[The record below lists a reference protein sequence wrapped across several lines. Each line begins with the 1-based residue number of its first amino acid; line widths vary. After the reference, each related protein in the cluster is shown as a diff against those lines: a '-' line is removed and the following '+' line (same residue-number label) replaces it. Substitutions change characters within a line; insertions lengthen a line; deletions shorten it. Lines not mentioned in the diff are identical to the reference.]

1 MAGQEGS
8 TSSEPAAASGE
19 RTLRSRT
26 PLGMFSRSGSRSP
39 AALRTPSRAISRA
52 VTPDRTSIDFDHE
65 GEYDEDYDDMGMF
78 SSNDTGTQQP
88 WDDEEDEELMDKL
101 ERERQKREQL
111 YTTQQQHNAEPSGS
125 GAARR

>member
-1 MAGQEGS
+1 
-8 TSSEPAAASGE
+8 
-19 RTLRSRT
+19 
-26 PLGMFSRSGSRSP
+26 MFSRSGSRSP

-111 YTTQQQHNAEPSGS
+111 YTTQQQHSAEPSGS